1 MILYSIY
8 DIMMKDSKLYNFV
21 KDSTSSFDESHDIN
35 HAFAVYINTMLI
47 ATENMELDIL
57 TYASMLHDVCDHKYP
72 ESIKKEKLIE
82 FINQELDEQ
91 KCKRV
96 IKIIDNISFSKQ
108 IKGLRETLKYPD
120 NIYLDIISDAD
131 KLEAIGQIGLDRC
144 IAYTK
149 ATGGIIPDDV
159 IKHCHEK
166 LLLLKDHYI
175 VTKKGKELAQPL
187 HKVIENYISI
197 Q

>member
-1 MILYSIY
+1 
-8 DIMMKDSKLYNFV
+8 MMKDSKLYNFV

-47 ATENMELDIL
+47 ANENMEIDIL
-57 TYASMLHDVCDHKYP
+57 TYTSMLHDVCDHKYP
-72 ESIKKEKLIE
+72 QSIKKEKLIE
-82 FINQELDEQ
+82 FINQELGEQ
-91 KCKRV
+91 KCNRV

-108 IKGLRETLKYPD
+108 IKGLRETLNYPD

-131 KLEAIGQIGLDRC
+131 RLEAIGQVGLDRC

-149 ATGGIIPDDV
+149 ATNGLIPEDV

-187 HKVIENYISI
+187 HEVIENYISN